1 MVEAFV
7 EVVVDDAGFN
17 VGFNVVEFDEG
28 VNPRYSPNSPKSL
41 ASPVWIYFIIIW
53 MVSWMLFEDE
63 DDEDEDEK
71 EGEEGAI
78 Q

>member
-41 ASPVWIYFIIIW
+41 ASPV
-53 MVSWMLFEDE
+53 
-63 DDEDEDEK
+63 
-71 EGEEGAI
+71 
-78 Q
+78 